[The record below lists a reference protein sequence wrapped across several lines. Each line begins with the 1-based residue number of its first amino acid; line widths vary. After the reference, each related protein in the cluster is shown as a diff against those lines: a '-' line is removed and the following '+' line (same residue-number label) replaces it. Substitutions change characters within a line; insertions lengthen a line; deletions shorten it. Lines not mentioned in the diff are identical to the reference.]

1 MIKSPLP
8 HLCALA
14 SALAL
19 CGCITVFPNAPP
31 ANLYRFGAS
40 PSQAQAQ
47 GPAGTSQF
55 SVLDA
60 GVGFD
65 REAASD
71 RILTVTGNQVAYIKD
86 ARWAAPASVQ
96 FHEAELSAFDQAGG
110 PARLIQKADVSQVDY
125 VLKLDVRRFE
135 ARYES
140 GPQAPPTIVVEV
152 HAYLNR
158 FHDHGV
164 AGDRV
169 FEAKVPAS
177 DNRVG
182 AITQAFDEATSKVL
196 GDVTAWVN
204 QAGVIKGA
212 AA

>member
-8 HLCALA
+8 RLCVLA

-31 ANLYRFGAS
+31 ANLYRFGVS
-40 PSQAQAQ
+40 TPPAQA
-47 GPAGTSQF
+47 PAQTSSSQF

-71 RILTVTGNQVAYIKD
+71 RILTVTGNEVAYIKD

-96 FHEAELSAFDQAGG
+96 FHEAELSAFDQAAG
-110 PARLIQKADVSQVDY
+110 PARLIEKADVSQIDY
-125 VLKLDVRRFE
+125 VLKLNVRRFE
-135 ARYES
+135 ARYDS
-140 GPQAPPTIVVEV
+140 GPQAPPTVVVEV
-152 HAYLNR
+152 HAFLNK
-158 FHDHGV
+158 FHDHAV
-164 AGDRV
+164 AGDRM

-177 DNRVG
+177 DNRVS
-182 AITQAFDEATSKVL
+182 AITQAFDEATTKVL

-204 QAGVIKGA
+204 QAGPIKGA
-212 AA
+212 A